1 MTPMEQKLSSKLYY
15 SMSGTDHT
23 NQYGL
28 APEITFT
35 HKLIQ
40 KLGYR
45 LNKPDNILTDLRT
58 KIKIIPAALGSP
70 SALKKQDD
78 ITAPVYGYIVRQY
91 IKQKILNKS
100 MSKPKYQY

>member
-15 SMSGTDHT
+15 SMSGMDHT

-28 APEITFT
+28 APEIIFK

-45 LNKPDNILTDLRT
+45 LIKPDTILTDLRT
-58 KIKIIPAALGSP
+58 KIKILPAALGSP
-70 SALKKQDD
+70 SALKKQDV
-78 ITAPVYGYIVRQY
+78 TAPVYGYIVRQY
-91 IKQKILNKS
+91 IKQKIMNK
-100 MSKPKYQY
+100 